1 MSISDPKIRS
11 LFLSCDG
18 FLNAAVVQK
27 KLVSEGGGVDLLIDN
42 EFIKS
47 LDASD
52 APEAKD
58 QPLLLNINQICD
70 AGFEHQPAYWAIDPS
85 HANLASLGCDLNEK
99 WSLYNGHTLYIYQNA
114 GIDNSVDLVYIDPVV
129 GEFIPIDANGHYQL
143 GGHFGLHRCLASYI
157 IEVYDAQY
165 KIITR
170 QETNIPEG
178 KLGGRE
184 LEGYISITEYLQA
197 SKKAAFVR
205 LLVRKFPAQ
214 SLEKDSFL
222 FFTQPAFTLLAG
234 EDKTPLKWEKSLISV
249 EGWQNLRK
257 CDHSQLAYIQFQ
269 LPEHAY
275 DGEQHT
281 IILIDRNSGLP
292 AQGSPK
298 TFSYATDVHG
308 KLEQLEG
315 SRVIGW
321 ISQPDMRVELYVD
334 GLFVIDTT
342 SAKADDN
349 AQVFGFNIALPVQ
362 LLDGRPHLLEVK
374 ARPSGKLIGVLAEI
388 TPPQLT
394 PWDVLQKYAAKPLP
408 AKLSPAAAYRYEAM
422 RASLLALSAAAGNKD
437 GEALAALVA
446 HVTCLGRLHEQLVAG
461 FDKIRHFE
469 HLSFP
474 VVETP
479 DVSIVVPV
487 HNKFPVTYYCLV
499 ALLFAYNKAS
509 FEVIL
514 VDDGSSDDTVD
525 VLDYV
530 DGIQYLRNETS
541 QGFIRSC
548 NRGASIAKGQYIVM
562 LNNDTEPTVHW
573 LDELIFTFESFD
585 KVGLAGSKL
594 LYPDGKLQEAGGIV
608 WSSGNPW
615 NYGRSGN
622 PHEPRFSYTR
632 QADYLSGAAIMLTT
646 ALWKQVGGF
655 SEEYCP
661 AYFEDTDLAFKVR
674 AAGYKTLFVPLSI
687 VYHFEGISSGTSVT
701 SGTKRYQEIN
711 RPKFKQKWINS
722 CRFNG
727 EEGKQV
733 DLNKDRGINHRALVI
748 DYQTPRPDIDAG
760 SYAAI
765 QEMRL
770 LQSLGFKVTF
780 IPENFAYMGA
790 YTELLQRLGIEV
802 IYAPFE
808 YSMQTFMEKR
818 GSEFDVVYITRY
830 YVAKNQLHWVRQ
842 YAPTAKVLFCNADLH
857 FLREL
862 REGIE
867 RNDQEQINKA
877 CMIREEELSI
887 MRQVDVV
894 LSYNPIEHA
903 VVLSHNLNSTKIVTC
918 PWVVDIKD
926 DIPGFADRQDIAFLG
941 GFGHPPNK
949 AAVLFFISQVMPIL
963 RYQLPDAKFRIYGSN
978 VPPELEKLACDDVI
992 VEGYIEDVAD
1002 IYNTCKVFVAP
1013 LLTGAGIKGKVID
1026 GLAHGTPSVLSPIA
1040 AEGTPLRHGLE
1051 VMIAETAQDWAD
1063 AVTELYIDQSV
1074 WEKTSIAAREF
1085 AARHYSFENGRK
1097 LMLKALETCDVF
1109 ASTDNQ
1115 ALAVNKT
1122 RTSL

>member
-1 MSISDPKIRS
+1 
-11 LFLSCDG
+11 
-18 FLNAAVVQK
+18 
-27 KLVSEGGGVDLLIDN
+27 
-42 EFIKS
+42 
-47 LDASD
+47 
-52 APEAKD
+52 
-58 QPLLLNINQICD
+58 
-70 AGFEHQPAYWAIDPS
+70 
-85 HANLASLGCDLNEK
+85 
-99 WSLYNGHTLYIYQNA
+99 
-114 GIDNSVDLVYIDPVV
+114 
-129 GEFIPIDANGHYQL
+129 
-143 GGHFGLHRCLASYI
+143 
-157 IEVYDAQY
+157 
-165 KIITR
+165 
-170 QETNIPEG
+170 
-178 KLGGRE
+178 
-184 LEGYISITEYLQA
+184 
-197 SKKAAFVR
+197 KAAFVR
-205 LLVRKFPAQ
+205 ILVRKFPAK
-214 SLEKDSFL
+214 SKDKDSFL
-222 FFTQPAFTLLAG
+222 FFTQPAFTLLAAD
-234 EDKTPLKWEKSLISV
+234 DKTPLKWAKSLITD
-249 EGWQNLRK
+249 EGWQTLRK
-257 CDHSQLAYIQFQ
+257 CDHSQLAYIEFQ
-269 LPEHAY
+269 LPETVY
-275 DGEQHT
+275 DGDEHAIT
-281 IILIDRNSGLP
+281 LIDRNSGLP

-298 TFSYATDVHG
+298 TFVYETDVHG

-321 ISQPDMRVELYVD
+321 ISQADMRVELYVD
-334 GLFVIDTT
+334 GLFVVDTT
-342 SAKADDN
+342 SAKADEN
-349 AQVFGFNIALPVQ
+349 AQTFGFTISLPIH

-388 TPPQLT
+388 TPCQLT

-408 AKLSPAAAYRYEAM
+408 AKLSPAAAYRYESM
-422 RASLLALSAAAGNKD
+422 RASLLALSEAARSQE
-437 GEALAALVA
+437 GEELAALMGRIT
-446 HVTCLGRLHEQLVAG
+446 HLGRLHEQLVAG
-461 FDKIRHFE
+461 FDKIRTFAP
-469 HLSFP
+469 LSFP
-474 VVETP
+474 VVDNP
-479 DVSIVVPV
+479 DASIVVPV

-514 VDDGSSDDTVD
+514 VDDGSSDDTLD
-525 VLDYV
+525 ILDYV
-530 DGIQYLRNETS
+530 DGIHYLRNETS

-548 NRGASIAKGQYIVM
+548 NRGATAAKGRYIVM

-573 LDELIFTFESFD
+573 LDELIFTFEQFD
-585 KVGLAGSKL
+585 NVGLAGSKL

-615 NYGRSGN
+615 NYGRGGN

-646 ALWKQVGGF
+646 ALWRQIGGF

-674 AAGYKTLFVPLSI
+674 AAGYKTLFVPLSV

-711 RPKFKQKWINS
+711 RPKFKQKWIHS

-733 DLNKDRGINHRALVI
+733 DLNKDRGINYRALVI

-780 IPENFAYMGA
+780 VPENFAYMGA

-802 IYAPFE
+802 LYAPFE
-808 YSMQTFMEKR
+808 YSMQAFMEKR

-830 YVAKNQLHWVRQ
+830 YVAKNHLHWVRQ
-842 YAPTAKVLFCNADLH
+842 YAPDAKVLFCNADLH

-867 RNDQEQINKA
+867 HNDLEQINKA

-926 DIPGFADRQDIAFLG
+926 NVPGFIGRQDIAFLG

-963 RYQLPDAKFRIYGSN
+963 RYQLPEAKFRIYGSN

-992 VEGYIEDVAD
+992 VEGYIENVAD
-1002 IYNTCKVFVAP
+1002 IYDTCRVFVAP

-1026 GLAHGTPSVLSPIA
+1026 ALAHGTPSVLSLIA

-1051 VMIAETAQDWAD
+1051 VMIAETAQEWAD
-1063 AVTELYIDQSV
+1063 AVTELYTNQGA
-1074 WEKTSIAAREF
+1074 WEKTSLAAQEF
-1085 AARHYSFENGRK
+1085 ADRHYSFESGRK

-1109 ASTDNQ
+1109 ASKDN
-1115 ALAVNKT
+1115 
-1122 RTSL
+1122 